1 MESLFNHGI
10 VFDLD
15 DTLYSE
21 EDYVL
26 SAYRHIS
33 AELSKETGLEHFG
46 EMCDFRKNGLN
57 PLDAILDR
65 YRFSMDVGALVELYR
80 FHLPKIELRDGVKRL
95 LDQIKEKGIPL
106 GLVTDGRS
114 RTQRNKLIGL
124 GIDGYFDSI
133 VISEEFGS
141 EKPSVANFL
150 AFSTCFSCSSY
161 WYVGDNWA
169 KDFLGPNQLGWN
181 SVCLVDDGRNIHKKP
196 AKIAEEF
203 HPKYSITKLNE
214 LIALL
219 E

>member
-1 MESLFNHGI
+1 MVSLFSHGI

-21 EDYVL
+21 EDFVL

-33 AELSKETGLEHFG
+33 AELSRETGLEHFT
-46 EMCDFRKNGLN
+46 EMCEFRRNGLN
-57 PLDAILDR
+57 PLDAILER
-65 YRFSMDVGALVELYR
+65 YRVSIDIKTLVDLYR
-80 FHLPKIELRDGVKRL
+80 FHLPTIELRDGAKWL
-95 LDQIKEKGIPL
+95 LDQIKRKEIPL

-114 RTQRNKLIGL
+114 RTQRNKLTGL

-133 VISEEFGS
+133 VISEEFGL

-150 AFSTCFSCSSY
+150 EFSKRFSCLTY

-169 KDFLGPNQLGWN
+169 KDFFGPNQLGWN

-196 AKIAEEF
+196 ASISEEF
-203 HPKYSITKLNE
+203 HPKYSISKLNE

-219 E
+219 A

>member
-21 EDYVL
+21 EDFVL
-26 SAYRHIS
+26 SAYRYIS
-33 AELSKETGLEHFG
+33 AELSKETGLDHFS
-46 EMCDFRKNGLN
+46 EMCDLRAIGRN
-57 PLDAILDR
+57 PLDAILERHSVSTNVDT
-65 YRFSMDVGALVELYR
+65 LVELYR
-80 FHLPKIELRDGVKRL
+80 FHAPTIKLREGAKSL
-95 LDQIKEKGIPL
+95 LEQIKAKGIPL

-114 RTQRNKLIGL
+114 RTQRNKIFGL
-124 GIDGYFDSI
+124 GIDRYFDSI
-133 VISEEFGS
+133 VISDEFGS

-150 AFSTCFSCSSY
+150 AFSTRFSCSRY
-161 WYVGDNWA
+161 WYVGDNWK

-181 SVCLVDDGRNIHKKP
+181 SVYLLDDGRNIHKKP
-196 AKIAEEF
+196 VEIGNEF
-203 HPKYSITKLNE
+203 HPKYSISKLSE